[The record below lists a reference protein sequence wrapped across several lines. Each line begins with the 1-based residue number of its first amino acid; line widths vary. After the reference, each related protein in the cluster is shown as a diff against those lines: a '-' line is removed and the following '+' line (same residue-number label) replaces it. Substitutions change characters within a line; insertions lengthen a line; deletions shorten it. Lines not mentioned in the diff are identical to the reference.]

1 MRSRSIFAGLLFV
14 ILTAACAA
22 GSATSS
28 GAGSNG
34 TTSAA
39 STLDA
44 STFAATVA
52 SPDLYAG
59 DPQRVQVGIFNSTQN
74 EGVHLVTSGT
84 IQLSL
89 KPSGGPGTPTTG
101 TATYV
106 PAPGTE
112 GEDGGAPSL
121 TAPDMARG
129 VYQLENV
136 TFDAAGVW
144 EADVNL
150 TVAGSPLS
158 LTTSFSVRKAPLLP
172 APGER
177 ALETDNLTVSSP
189 DVDPSS
195 IDSRATG
202 GEPIP
207 DRDLHQ
213 TTIAHAINAHEPAL
227 VLFST
232 PVYCQSQMCG
242 PDTEALQQIARDGPN
257 DAAYIHVEIW
267 KDYQKSIVN
276 QAAADWLLRGGDLTE
291 PWLFLIGRDGK
302 IVDRWGPLFDLNEVR
317 TELEDADAG

>member
-1 MRSRSIFAGLLFV
+1 VRRSRSVAAGFLFV
-14 ILTAACAA
+14 ILTAACAK
-22 GSATSS
+22 GS
-28 GAGSNG
+28 GAGSGG
-34 TTSAA
+34 TTSDA

-74 EGVHLVTSGT
+74 QGVQLVTSGT

-89 KPSGGPGTPTTG
+89 KPSGGGGTPTSG

-106 PAPGTE
+106 PAPGT
-112 GEDGGAPSL
+112 GGADSGAPSL
-121 TAPDMARG
+121 TAPDVARG

-136 TFDAAGVW
+136 TFEAAGVW
-144 EADVNL
+144 EADVSL
-150 TVAGSPLS
+150 TVGGSPLS

-172 APGER
+172 APGQP

-189 DVDPSS
+189 GVEPSS

-202 GEPIP
+202 GNPIP
-207 DRDLHQ
+207 DTDLHQ
-213 TTIAHAINAHEPAL
+213 TTIADAINAHEPAL

-242 PDTEALQQIARDGPN
+242 PDTEALQQIERAGPN
-257 DAAYIHVEIW
+257 DVAYIHVEIW

-302 IVDRWGPLFDLNEVR
+302 IVDRWGPLFDLDEVR
-317 TELEDADAG
+317 TELADAVAA